1 MSSDY
6 KYMVCTRCLTY
17 NQKPYI
23 EDALRGFAMQRI
35 TFPAVTVV
43 VDDASTDG
51 EQELLRQWASTN
63 LDFHADGAYERDPD
77 HAHVICAPLKENQL
91 HTFVILLL
99 RENHYKKKSKRT
111 FYAEWIDNAK
121 YLALCE
127 GDDYWTH
134 PLKLQKQVDFL
145 ETHPKYSLCF
155 HNAQTYSL
163 YNERFIDKF
172 HLPAS
177 PRKYT
182 ARKLF
187 VSGWF
192 VPTASILQ
200 RQVKLPES
208 LLEYWRKECPQTGS
222 DIMMLLYSSSQGDFW
237 YLGDTMSVYRFGT
250 KGSATDTNKKTGR
263 SKSHAHYLKLLRYT
277 NFKLFHGKY
286 SFWVLFRYMSYHLH
300 RIIRAR

>member
-1 MSSDY
+1 
-6 KYMVCTRCLTY
+6 MVCTRCLTY
-17 NQKPYI
+17 NQRSYI
-23 EDALRGFAMQRI
+23 EDAMHGFAMQQI
-35 TFPAVTVV
+35 TFPVVTVV

-51 EQELLRQWASTN
+51 EPAFLRQWAAEN
-63 LDFHADGAYERDPD
+63 LDFQAEGAYERDPE
-77 HAHVICAPLKENQL
+77 HAHVICAPLKNNAL

-121 YLALCE
+121 YIALCE

-134 PLKLQKQVDFL
+134 SLKLKKQVDFM
-145 ETHPKYSLCF
+145 EEHPEYSLCF

-163 YNERFIDKF
+163 YKEEFIEKF
-172 HLPAS
+172 HLPTAS
-177 PRKYT
+177 RKFT

-200 RQVKLPES
+200 RQMKIPEF

-222 DIMMLLYSSSQGDFW
+222 DILMLLYSSSQGDFW
-237 YLGDTMSVYRFGT
+237 YIADTMSVYRFGT
-250 KGSATDTNKKTGR
+250 PGSATDTNKKSGR

-277 NFKLFHGKY
+277 NLKLFHGKY
-286 SFWVLFRYMSYHLH
+286 SFWVVVRHISYFLH
-300 RIIRAR
+300 RVFRGR